1 MKSKTD
7 WLFELDGEAADL
19 MTLRPLAP
27 AFDCTVRPGPD
38 AELWLGGAKFD
49 GIVSIEDAQSEA
61 QRALDVLNGL
71 ARLENRNHGTV
82 GLADAVLRD
91 GRQERFG
98 QPGGS
103 RPSRS
108 RAYFYQSP
116 VLGAEPVIGPPA
128 EDAIAQ
134 RRVRIANDPLLAEVL
149 RALAGELSWQKL
161 RFAFEKIRSLSGAS
175 DNALVKQRYASQD
188 ELTRFKANIE
198 DPRLSGI
205 DAVHGVSR
213 GPLKGSKM
221 DESEGFDFVV
231 RLLRKYVDENEIR
244 ESTGSVSAA
253 ESAIEKWLSV
263 AEGPFRQRCENL
275 AEFDAL
281 IAAHRA
287 RLAAMK
293 AGSPKLRGTSREGA
307 RRPSY

>member
-1 MKSKTD
+1 MKTKTD

-19 MTLRPLAP
+19 MALRPLAT

-38 AELWLGGAKFD
+38 TQLWLGGARFD
-49 GIVSIEDAQSEA
+49 GIVSIEDALAEA

-71 ARLENRNHGTV
+71 ARLESGKHGPV

-91 GRQERFG
+91 GRQERFS
-98 QPGGS
+98 QPGKS
-103 RPSRS
+103 PPRS
-108 RAYFYQSP
+108 RVYISQPP
-116 VLGAEPVIGPPA
+116 VLGAELATGPPI

-161 RFAFEKIRSLSGAS
+161 RFAFEKIRSLAGGN
-175 DNALVKQRYASQD
+175 DNALVKRRYASQD
-188 ELTRFKANIE
+188 ELSRFKANIE

-205 DAVHGVSR
+205 DAVHGVSK

-231 RLLRKYVDENEIR
+231 RLLRQYVDENEIR

-253 ESAIEKWLSV
+253 ERVIKEWLSV
-263 AEGPFRQRCENL
+263 AEGPLRQRCENL

-293 AGSPKLRGTSREGA
+293 AGA
-307 RRPSY
+307 